1 MNLLG
6 NAATWESRLVNAI
19 AQYTQRVATQVRAQG
34 VRAFLKFVRE
44 TCAHPWLSPQWIQH
58 LLATPIQ
65 LRLE

>member
-1 MNLLG
+1 MKGFHSLMRLAHLL
-6 NAATWESRLVNAI
+6 NAV
-19 AQYTQRVATQVRAQG
+19 AQDPKRVAKQLRTQG

-44 TCAHPWLSPQWIQH
+44 TCAHPWLSPQWIQQ